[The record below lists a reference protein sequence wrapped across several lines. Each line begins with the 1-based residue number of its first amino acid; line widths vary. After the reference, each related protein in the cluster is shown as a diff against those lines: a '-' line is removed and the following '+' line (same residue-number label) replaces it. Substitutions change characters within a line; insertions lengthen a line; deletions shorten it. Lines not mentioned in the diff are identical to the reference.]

1 MILIPFYYIVDIIQH
16 WSVFSQ
22 HCLSKAMPEI
32 PVPKPR
38 AGKTQESEEEE
49 EEEEEKKETKE
60 KDKKKDKKKGGG
72 CQLELLELL

>member
-1 MILIPFYYIVDIIQH
+1 
-16 WSVFSQ
+16 
-22 HCLSKAMPEI
+22 MPEI

-38 AGKTQESEEEE
+38 AGKTQSSEDEEED
-49 EEEEEKKETKE
+49 EKKETKE

>member
-38 AGKTQESEEEE
+38 AGKTQSSEDEEED
-49 EEEEEKKETKE
+49 EKKETKE
-60 KDKKKDKKKGGG
+60 KDKKKDKKKGGE
-72 CQLELLELL
+72 CLLELLELL

>member
-38 AGKTQESEEEE
+38 AGKTQSSEDEEED
-49 EEEEEKKETKE
+49 EKKETKE